1 MAAVLLVIVALG
13 LPLNDLWRYAVLV
26 GAAIAILTGA
36 VSSQWRNW
44 LIAAASVAACI
55 ALRLAV
61 PAPMIEEGH
70 NVFIVDRGGN
80 ALERGLPPDAY
91 RQMLAEFDTKYP
103 KDRRC
108 SPAQAD
114 CWRHGGFPER
124 AYAFSADAVYDR
136 PTMSRRVAH
145 VDFFDPVWLRLGAIN
160 EWQYNWTGTSDVQRN
175 ARRPWNVLSRW
186 TITAP
191 YFVLYRF
198 PKDFVGSELCFS
210 GYLLWETA
218 QQIFLSL
225 QSSTPACRIISSEDI
240 GRAIIGVSIAQPLS
254 MLLRPPLFIEA
265 MSLLPILLACLAA
278 ITSLAVLVRRRAKAW
293 LWPTA
298 CVGAAL
304 AVAFL
309 NDSSFI
315 GGVRPFDGGDDGLV
329 YEGMARRI
337 VQHVL
342 AGDVR
347 GALMGGEPVFYYGGP
362 GLRYLRAL
370 EHFIFGDTFLGYLSL
385 MLTMP
390 LLVYAAFKRFL
401 GASIAFKLTVIAFI
415 LPLGALFGSTLYL
428 FVKWSARG
436 FADPAAAFA
445 LLAAF
450 IVLAGRDA
458 KGPRLGFRTAC
469 GAGLLFALA
478 LFIRP
483 NLAPAAAVLL
493 SGAGLMA
500 LWHGQYARLAG
511 LCVGFAPVFSMALHN
526 WTFGGVFVL
535 FSSNATI
542 AAALTM
548 PPSAWLSAISELIT
562 LDPSGGYLRRAMAQ
576 LVFWLSGPS
585 GSALMIPVHA
595 IAIAIL
601 VRVAAWGRRHDA
613 WLRIC
618 ALAALAQH
626 PVALFYLHYERYH
639 YVTWLLTLIV
649 CAVWIRDE
657 GFALI
662 ATKFPHIYHAAAS
675 NKLLKSANT
684 LMNRLAR
691 RAGIG
696 SDIAGQSLTVR

>member
-1 MAAVLLVIVALG
+1 MAAIFLVVVALG

-26 GAAIAILTGA
+26 GAAIAIFTGA
-36 VSSQWRNW
+36 ISSQWRNW

-61 PAPMIEEGH
+61 PAPVIEEGH
-70 NVFIVDRGGN
+70 NVFIVDGGGN
-80 ALERGLPPDAY
+80 ALERGLPADAY
-91 RQMLAEFDTKYP
+91 RQMLAEFDAKYP
-103 KDRRC
+103 KERRC
-108 SPAQAD
+108 SPTQAD
-114 CWRHGGFPER
+114 CWRHGGFPDR
-124 AYAFSADAVYDR
+124 AYAFSADAIYDQ
-136 PTMSRRVAH
+136 PTMSRRVAN

-175 ARRPWNVLSRW
+175 ARNAWNVLSRW

-198 PKDFVGSELCFS
+198 PKDFVGSELCFR
-210 GYLLWETA
+210 GHLLWETA

-225 QSSTPACRIISSEDI
+225 QSSTPACRTISSEDI

-265 MSLLPILLACLAA
+265 MSLLPILLACLAVM
-278 ITSLAVLVRRRAKAW
+278 TSLAVLVRRRAKAW

-304 AVAFL
+304 VVAFL
-309 NDSSFI
+309 NDSSFV
-315 GGVRPFDGGDDGLV
+315 GGMRPFDGGDDGLV

-342 AGDVR
+342 GGDVQQ
-347 GALMGGEPVFYYGGP
+347 ALMGGEPVFYYGGP

-385 MLTMP
+385 MLAMP
-390 LLVYAAFKRFL
+390 LLVYAAFKRFFEP
-401 GASIAFKLTVIAFI
+401 STAFKLMVIAFI
-415 LPLGALFGSTLYL
+415 LPIGALFGSTLYL

-445 LLAAF
+445 LIAAF

-458 KGPRLGFRTAC
+458 EDPRSGFWNAC
-469 GAGLLFALA
+469 SAGLLFALA

-493 SGAGLMA
+493 SGAGLSA
-500 LWHGQYARLAG
+500 LWHGQYPRLAG
-511 LCVGFAPVFSMALHN
+511 LCIGFAPVFSMALHN
-526 WTFGGVFVL
+526 WVFGGVFVL
-535 FSSNATI
+535 FSSNATN
-542 AAALTM
+542 ADTLTM
-548 PPSAWLSAISELIT
+548 PPSAWLSAVAELLT
-562 LDPSGGYLRRAMAQ
+562 LDASGGHLKRAVAQ

-585 GSALMIPVHA
+585 GSALLIPLHA
-595 IAIAIL
+595 AAIAIL

-613 WLRIC
+613 WLRLC
-618 ALAALAQH
+618 AVAALAQH

-657 GFALI
+657 GFELTA
-662 ATKFPHIYHAAAS
+662 AKFPYIHHAVAS
-675 NKLLKSANT
+675 NKLLKSANA
-684 LMNRLAR
+684 LMTRLALR
-691 RAGIG
+691 VGVG
-696 SDIAGQSLTVR
+696 SDVAG